1 MKTEEK
7 DILQNRQLKQMT
19 YAVPEGYFSS
29 LEQSLKD
36 IPCQNREKVTTWK
49 KMTPYIAM
57 AAMFALIMVAGGFF
71 VGKSWTENKTTDQY
85 AEVVTEDDILEYL
98 IYTGVEIE
106 ELEQY

>member
-7 DILQNRQLKQMT
+7 DILQNRGLKQT
-19 YAVPEGYFSS
+19 PYDVPEGYLSS

-57 AAMFALIMVAGGFF
+57 AAMFALIMAAGGFF
-71 VGKSWTENKTTDQY
+71 VEKSWTENKTTEQY
-85 AEVVTEDDILEYL
+85 AEVVTKDDILEYL